1 MIKLLPEVNIVTRE
15 FASNSDAFAV
25 EDFFVES
32 LDMRVFVLN
41 MYVNHARL
49 YDGCVVL
56 LAYGFSIPSIEQT
69 SCIK

>member
-49 YDGCVVL
+49 VL
-56 LAYGFSIPSIEQT
+56 CEVSIQS
-69 SCIK
+69 

>member
-49 YDGCVVL
+49 VL
-56 LAYGFSIPSIEQT
+56 CEVSIQSWAT
-69 SCIK
+69 LYNTL